1 MRTFRVSLIAALLFS
16 AGPLLAAP
24 APNTSGSM
32 GVCDQSAPTTNCLK
46 PGADGSINTIP
57 QIGGAPVTTS
67 NPLPVGAGNTVSVC
81 VTPTV
86 TASNAYGTNYVVGGL
101 LTFSNAFTAKGSG
114 LLQGVAVTIKK
125 VETSGFTFVP
135 FTSNPSNT
143 TWTDA
148 AVAAINA
155 ADVAAVRGPVTLT
168 NYSGLGTHTVASA
181 AAIAEALA
189 PGATLYGVLIA
200 NGALTNN
207 FGSTSDVQVCVKTL
221 QDQ

>member
-1 MRTFRVSLIAALLFS
+1 MAKSLRDALMALALALSAAIA
-16 AGPLLAAP
+16 PLA
-24 APNTSGSM
+24 T
-32 GVCDQSAPTTNCLK
+32 SAPVNAAQYTN
-46 PGADGSINTIP
+46 PNGSVSSGVVP
-57 QIGGAPVTTS
+57 EIGRAEVTTS
-67 NPLPVGAGNTVSVC
+67 NPMPIGAGNTVSVC

-114 LLQGVAVTIKK
+114 ILQGVAVTIKK

-135 FTSNPSNT
+135 FHSNPSNT

-155 ADVAAVRGPVTLT
+155 ADVAAARSPVTLA
-168 NYSGLGTHTVASA
+168 NYSGLGMHTIASA
-181 AAIAEALA
+181 TAIADAIA
-189 PGATLYGVLIA
+189 PGPTLYGVLIA
-200 NGALTNN
+200 NGTLTNN
-207 FGSTSDVQVCVKTL
+207 FGSASDVQVCVKTL